1 MVEKQYQLHEQ
12 RVLDEAKELSE
23 KIEKLK
29 IFINSQVDKTA
40 KVLIPEEDLQILMM
54 QQNTMQSY
62 LAILLFRISKF

>member
-1 MVEKQYQLHEQ
+1 MAEKQYQLHEQ

-40 KVLIPEEDLQILMM
+40 KVLIPEEDMQILMI

-62 LAILLFRISKF
+62 LIILLFRISKF